1 MELAHDVTL
10 IFHFL
15 GLAMVLGTFFLQ
27 MRAHTNFAFGWVLTG
42 ATIQLVTGLALT
54 AFAEIQAAEEDIAVN
69 HAKIGV
75 KLVLAL
81 VIFSIALVARKRQ
94 RNVSPTGN
102 QRSLLPLMH
111 LVGALALAEVAIAVL
126 W

>member
-1 MELAHDVTL
+1 
-10 IFHFL
+10 
-15 GLAMVLGTFFLQ
+15 
-27 MRAHTNFAFGWVLTG
+27 
-42 ATIQLVTGLALT
+42 
-54 AFAEIQAAEEDIAVN
+54 
-69 HAKIGV
+69 V